1 VIASQNLPGGLASVA
16 ADARSFL
23 AHLAGELQIRHF
35 VVAGLVFAAAGA
47 VARLVN
53 LAMAKS
59 LDRQGRSGTLLP
71 ETRTRIHVSRRIL
84 IAAVWVVGTGIALGQ
99 FPELRI
105 LSAGLLA
112 SAGVSGLVVGF
123 AARNALG
130 NAVAGVI
137 IAFSQPV
144 RIGDDVEFRSE
155 RGIVEDIRLFFTVL
169 RLADGKRLIIPNDV
183 LSAEVVKNLSLGDV
197 TRVARA
203 DVLVPPR
210 ADAVGLRAA
219 LLELA
224 RADEGLDSAAPAP
237 EVYWVRIDERGT
249 LLRMVATCR
258 DGASADRLVQKALGM
273 AAEKIFR
280 QPV

>member
-16 ADARSFL
+16 ADARSLL

-53 LAMAKS
+53 LALAKS
-59 LDRQGRSGTLLP
+59 LDRQFRSGTLLP

-210 ADAVGLRAA
+210 ADAVGMRAA
-219 LLELA
+219 LLEVA
-224 RADEGLDSAAPAP
+224 RADERLDSAAPAP

-249 LLRMVATCR
+249 LLRLVATCR

-273 AAEKIFR
+273 AAERIFR

>member
-1 VIASQNLPGGLASVA
+1 VIASRTLPGGLASVA
-16 ADARSFL
+16 ADAQSFL

-47 VARLVN
+47 VVRLVN
-53 LAMAKS
+53 LAWAKS
-59 LDRQGRSGTLLP
+59 LDRQVRGGRLLP

-130 NAVAGVI
+130 NAVAGII

-155 RGIVEDIRLFFTVL
+155 RGTVEDIKLFFTVL

-183 LSAEVVKNLSLGDV
+183 LSAEVVRNLSMGDV

-210 ADAVGLRAA
+210 EDAVGLRAA
-219 LLELA
+219 LLEVA
-224 RADEGLDSAAPAP
+224 RAHEGVDSTAPPP

-249 LLRMVATCR
+249 LLRLVATCL
-258 DGASADRLVQKALGM
+258 DGAAADRLVQKALGM
-273 AAEKIFR
+273 AAEKVFR
-280 QPV
+280 PPV

>member
-71 ETRTRIHVSRRIL
+71 ETRTRMHVSRRIL

-183 LSAEVVKNLSLGDV
+183 LSAEVLRNLSLGDV

-210 ADAVGLRAA
+210 ADAVGMRAA

>member
-183 LSAEVVKNLSLGDV
+183 LSAEVLRNLSLGDV

>member
-71 ETRTRIHVSRRIL
+71 ETRTRMHVSRRIL

-183 LSAEVVKNLSLGDV
+183 LSAEVLRNLSLGDV

>member
-1 VIASQNLPGGLASVA
+1 VIASPNLSVGLASVA
-16 ADARSFL
+16 ADARSSL
-23 AHLAGELQIRHF
+23 VQLAGELQIRHF

-47 VARLVN
+47 VARLLN
-53 LAMAKS
+53 LAWAKS
-59 LDRQGRSGTLLP
+59 LNRQARSGALLP
-71 ETRTRIHVSRRIL
+71 ETRTRMHVSRRIV
-84 IAAVWVVGTGIALGQ
+84 IATVWVVATGIALGQ

-144 RIGDDVEFRSE
+144 RIGDDVEFRAE
-155 RGIVEDIRLFFTVL
+155 RGIIEDIKLFFTVL

-183 LSAEVVKNLSLGDV
+183 LSNEVVRNLTLGDV

-210 ADAVGLRAA
+210 GDAVGMRAT
-219 LLELA
+219 LLEVA
-224 RADEGLDSAAPAP
+224 RAHAGLDSAAPPP

-249 LLRMVATCR
+249 LLRLVATCR
-258 DGASADRLVQKALGM
+258 DGASADRLVQKALGT
-273 AAEKIFR
+273 AAEKVFA

>member
-1 VIASQNLPGGLASVA
+1 VIASPTLPGGLASVA

-53 LAMAKS
+53 LAWAKS
-59 LDRQGRSGTLLP
+59 LDRQVRSGTLLP

-155 RGIVEDIRLFFTVL
+155 RGIVEDIKLFFTVL

-183 LSAEVVKNLSLGDV
+183 LSGEVVRNLSMGDV

-210 ADAVGLRAA
+210 GDAVGLRAA
-219 LLELA
+219 LLEVV
-224 RADEGLDSAAPAP
+224 RAHEGLDGTAPPP

-249 LLRMVATCR
+249 LLRLVATCR
-258 DGASADRLVQKALGM
+258 DGAAADRLVQKALGM
-273 AAEKIFR
+273 AAEKMFR

>member
-1 VIASQNLPGGLASVA
+1 MIASQNLPGGLASVA

-71 ETRTRIHVSRRIL
+71 ETRTRMHVSRRIL

-183 LSAEVVKNLSLGDV
+183 LSAEVLRNLSLGDV

-210 ADAVGLRAA
+210 ADAVGMRAA

>member
-1 VIASQNLPGGLASVA
+1 MIASQNLPGGLASVA
-16 ADARSFL
+16 ADARSLL

-47 VARLVN
+47 VAHLVN
-53 LAMAKS
+53 LGMAKT
-59 LDRQGRSGTLLP
+59 LERQVRSGTLLP
-71 ETRTRIHVSRRIL
+71 ETRTRMHVSRRIL

-169 RLADGKRLIIPNDV
+169 RLADGKRLVIPNDV
-183 LSAEVVKNLSLGDV
+183 LSAEVVRNLSMGDV

-210 ADAVGLRAA
+210 ADAVGMRAA
-219 LLELA
+219 LLEVA
-224 RADEGLDSAAPAP
+224 RADEGLDSAAPPP
-237 EVYWVRIDERGT
+237 EGYWVRIDERGT
-249 LLRMVATCR
+249 LLRLVATCR
-258 DGASADRLVQKALGM
+258 DGASADRLVQKLFGM

>member
-1 VIASQNLPGGLASVA
+1 
-16 ADARSFL
+16 
-23 AHLAGELQIRHF
+23 
-35 VVAGLVFAAAGA
+35 
-47 VARLVN
+47 
-53 LAMAKS
+53 
-59 LDRQGRSGTLLP
+59 
-71 ETRTRIHVSRRIL
+71 
-84 IAAVWVVGTGIALGQ
+84 VWVVGTGIALGQ

-183 LSAEVVKNLSLGDV
+183 LSGEVVRNLSMGDV

-210 ADAVGLRAA
+210 GDAVGLRAA
-219 LLELA
+219 LLEVV
-224 RADEGLDSAAPAP
+224 RAHEGLDGTAPPP

-249 LLRMVATCR
+249 LLRLVATCR
-258 DGASADRLVQKALGM
+258 DGAAADRLVQKALGM
-273 AAEKIFR
+273 AAEKMFR

>member
-1 VIASQNLPGGLASVA
+1 VIASRTLPGGLASVA
-16 ADARSFL
+16 ADAQSFL

-47 VARLVN
+47 VVRLVN
-53 LAMAKS
+53 LAWAKS
-59 LDRQGRSGTLLP
+59 LDRQVRGGRLLP

-130 NAVAGVI
+130 NAVAGII

-155 RGIVEDIRLFFTVL
+155 RGTVEDIKLFFTVL

-183 LSAEVVKNLSLGDV
+183 LSAEVVRNLSMGDV

-203 DVLVPPR
+203 DVVVPPR
-210 ADAVGLRAA
+210 EDAVGLRAA
-219 LLELA
+219 LLEVA
-224 RADEGLDSAAPAP
+224 RAHEGVDSTAPPP

-249 LLRMVATCR
+249 LLRLVATCL
-258 DGASADRLVQKALGM
+258 DGAAADRLVQKALGM
-273 AAEKIFR
+273 AAEKVFR
-280 QPV
+280 TPV

>member
-71 ETRTRIHVSRRIL
+71 ETRTRMHVSRRIL

-183 LSAEVVKNLSLGDV
+183 LSAEVLRNLSLGDV

-224 RADEGLDSAAPAP
+224 RADEGLDSSAPAP